1 MFQKF
6 KITSCAFIVAFA
18 VLVTLLVNGIAIGQE
33 VDEQAIIT
41 SDPERTLKEEI
52 EAIERQKAGE
62 RTTDNLQNTRGT
74 FGHISCFIGIQE
86 YGWAGSW
93 SGWRK
98 NIKGSQAQ

>member
-52 EAIERQKAGE
+52 EAIERQKDDVSQPCASHLLVGINE
-62 RTTDNLQNTRGT
+62 RFPYIL
-74 FGHISCFIGIQE
+74 I
-86 YGWAGSW
+86 
-93 SGWRK
+93 
-98 NIKGSQAQ
+98 